1 MLLQEDVQRI
11 FATESFLWIFI
22 VAWGNSKKTGDKE
35 FIAGQLKVMKKFDG
49 KRGGLVAKGG
59 DMATG
64 STSGTATGM
73 ASAAHSALTKSA
85 EATTSA
91 MAPAKSAAAPAQVS
105 ILAAAPTIPT
115 DMATAPPWLRKM
127 YRSKLRP
134 ISKKPDEDI
143 EESGNQG
150 KGKESG
156 NQDEGKADVDVVEG
170 HQVHEAKRALERGSQ
185 REIWCTRCAWLRI
198 ECYELLNAKHACWS
212 CNRSKVK
219 CEMGGAVPA
228 ARSQKGNGPARKK
241 RKMDSEEEEETG
253 PKFTRAEKGKSKG
266 ES

>member
-22 VAWGNSKKTGDKE
+22 VAWGNLKKTGDKE

-85 EATTSA
+85 EAT

-156 NQDEGKADVDVVEG
+156 NQDKGEADADVVEG
-170 HQVHEAKRALERGSQ
+170 HQAHEAKHALKQGRDYHGCVTS
-185 REIWCTRCAWLRI
+185 
-198 ECYELLNAKHACWS
+198 
-212 CNRSKVK
+212 
-219 CEMGGAVPA
+219 G
-228 ARSQKGNGPARKK
+228 
-241 RKMDSEEEEETG
+241 
-253 PKFTRAEKGKSKG
+253 
-266 ES
+266 